1 MEPVSCSTLC
11 ATQTSEFIASSLG
24 TCSSTRSEAKP
35 VLRRVERAPP
45 CHLFP
50 VTRRPGAWGQLR
62 GPRALDGGHNKIGN
76 LEAISQILTL
86 FPLLLS
92 CQLRDFAKFQCQEM
106 TPTRDYSL
114 LKVPN
119 TSALLSLSSIIK
131 LAISCQLLTLQTST
145 HRIQRT
151 VKHSSFIDP

>member
-1 MEPVSCSTLC
+1 M
-11 ATQTSEFIASSLG
+11 
-24 TCSSTRSEAKP
+24 
-35 VLRRVERAPP
+35 
-45 CHLFP
+45 
-50 VTRRPGAWGQLR
+50 TRRPGAWGQLR

-119 TSALLSLSSIIK
+119 TSALLSLSTVPRWRWV
-131 LAISCQLLTLQTST
+131 LCGGPGQDSCGTSVSAVT
-145 HRIQRT
+145 QR
-151 VKHSSFIDP
+151 SG